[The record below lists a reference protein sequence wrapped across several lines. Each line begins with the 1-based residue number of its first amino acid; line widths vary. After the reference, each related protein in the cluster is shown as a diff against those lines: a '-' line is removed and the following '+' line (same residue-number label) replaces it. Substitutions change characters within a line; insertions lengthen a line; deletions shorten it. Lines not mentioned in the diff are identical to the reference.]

1 MLTGLSIRDI
11 VLIDKLDLSFA
22 GGLNVLTGETGA
34 GKSILLD
41 SLGLALGARADR
53 TLVRQGADAGSVTAS
68 FSVKFS
74 HLACTTLADAGLDH
88 GSGELV
94 LRRQLLADGR
104 SKAWINDQAVGQAL
118 LQGLGNL
125 LVEIHG
131 QHDDRGL
138 LEATAHRTL
147 LDEFS
152 GAQNTLNA
160 VEASHAA
167 YGAALAE
174 LARLEQV
181 ISEGKADEDY
191 IRHAIDELA
200 KLNPQDGE
208 EQALADKRT
217 LMMHSENAVREL
229 DDFLK
234 TLQHNGGVDATVR
247 GILRRMA
254 RLDGP
259 LVDVL
264 ASVMTKLDGAAEAL
278 AEANDELSRLLLDL
292 EFDPSELEQIEERLF
307 EMRRLAR
314 KHNCQ
319 PDELPQ
325 LKEQFD
331 EKLDSIDAGEDRLH
345 VAKQNVAAAR
355 TAFHER
361 VQELTKLR
369 RDAAHTLD
377 QAVNSELAPL
387 KLEKAVFR
395 TSFLALPEDEWT
407 AAGGEKVVFEV
418 KTNAGSAFGPMVK
431 VASGGE
437 LARFILALKV
447 VLAKNSS
454 VPVMVFD
461 EVDRGIGGATASAVG
476 QRLKKLT
483 KGSQVLVV
491 THSPQVAALGDIQ
504 FQIQKRDVGADTR
517 TTVVELSHDGR
528 MEEIARML
536 AGAEV
541 TDAAR
546 AAATQ
551 LLNVSVGVDP

>member
-11 VLIDKLDLSFA
+11 VLIDKLDLSFSE
-22 GGLNVLTGETGA
+22 GLNVLTGETGA

-41 SLGLALGARADR
+41 SLGLALGERADR
-53 TLVRQGADAGSVTAS
+53 NLVRQGTEAGSVTAV
-68 FSVKFS
+68 FSVSPS
-74 HLACTTLADAGLDH
+74 HPACLALSETGLDD

-94 LRRQLLADGR
+94 LRRQLLSDGR

-118 LQGLGNL
+118 LQKTGKF

-152 GAQNTLNA
+152 NAQDTVKA
-160 VEASHAA
+160 VEVSHAA
-167 YGAALAE
+167 LSQALVE
-174 LARLEQV
+174 LAQLEQM
-181 ISEGKADEDY
+181 ISEGKVDEDY
-191 IRHAIDELA
+191 IRHAIEELA
-200 KLNPQDGE
+200 ALDPQEGE
-208 EQALADKRT
+208 EQTLADRRA

-229 DDFLK
+229 TDFLK
-234 TLQHNGGVDATVR
+234 TLQQNGGVDATVR

-259 LVDVL
+259 LVDIL

-278 AEANDELSRLLLDL
+278 AEANEELDRLLYDLD
-292 EFDPSELEQIEERLF
+292 FDPSELEQIEERLF

-314 KHNCQ
+314 KHYCQ
-319 PDELPQ
+319 PDELLQ
-325 LKEQFD
+325 LKKEFD
-331 EKLDSIDAGEDRLH
+331 KKLESIDTGGDRL
-345 VAKQNVAAAR
+345 VDAQQNVAAAR
-355 TAFHER
+355 KVFYDK
-361 VQELTKLR
+361 VQKLTKLR
-369 RDAAHTLD
+369 KASALELD
-377 QAVNSELAPL
+377 SLVNSELSPL
-387 KLEKAVFR
+387 KLEKAIFR
-395 TSFLALPEDEWT
+395 TSFIELPQEDWN

-476 QRLKKLT
+476 ERLKKLT

-504 FQIQKRDVGADTR
+504 FQIQKRDVGTQTR
-517 TTVVELSHDGR
+517 TTVMELSDNER
-528 MEEIARML
+528 TEEIARML

-546 AAATQ
+546 AAALQ
-551 LLNVSVGVDP
+551 LLDVSAGVAP